1 MNFLKQGRRSGQKS
15 SKSSITSRRVSMEAL
30 ERRDC
35 PATVSVVGP
44 ATIAEGN
51 SGFVHATY
59 SVSLSAPLSSQASVA
74 YSVVGGSAS
83 AGTDFSSPTGLAGR
97 LTFAAGQTTQS
108 LTVRVHGDTLR
119 EATETFSVRLASPV
133 NCTLGTTIAS
143 TSIVDND
150 SYTLSIVTPTTTFVE
165 GSPVTVAIKLSSPAT
180 RNEQVSVRTING
192 TAKSGL
198 DFGLV
203 SGKVVTFTPGQDTQ
217 FVAVPTFADGVT
229 EGPEYF
235 WVAVKPLDPRV
246 GPEVQS
252 TVFLDDGGTPGPLP
266 ALVTVAATAPT
277 ATEVGPTSGALRFI
291 RGGNLTAALT
301 VNYVV
306 SGTAASG
313 SDYGALAGFV
323 TFAAGASLIDVPVT
337 PVNDAF
343 VESPETVTVT
353 LQPGVGYVV
362 GAIASATVTI
372 ISDDVTPPN
381 PPNPPVPQ
389 RGFQVTFV
397 LPADL
402 PADTVRMFT
411 EAGKQW
417 TSILED
423 VADVRDALGNLLVDD
438 FELNVTFR
446 AGPRDVSD
454 PLFLPWQQPGFG
466 GARYTDRRPGTRGLP
481 YRGEAE
487 ITLNA
492 LKPEFFQKMKPEYD
506 KFSVFKTMELIGRAL
521 GFDSRLMQASDLV
534 RYIRYP
540 SIGVPDFIPVIKG
553 GTNAASRFAG
563 RISEVP
569 LNDPTWPGVAHWSSD
584 FARFG
589 GLASF
594 GFDIFVVGWQ
604 TQSSV
609 NGETRPKISN
619 VTRGLFADLGYGVR
633 YL

>member
-1 MNFLKQGRRSGQKS
+1 
-15 SKSSITSRRVSMEAL
+15 
-30 ERRDC
+30 
-35 PATVSVVGP
+35 
-44 ATIAEGN
+44 
-51 SGFVHATY
+51 
-59 SVSLSAPLSSQASVA
+59 
-74 YSVVGGSAS
+74 
-83 AGTDFSSPTGLAGR
+83 
-97 LTFAAGQTTQS
+97 
-108 LTVRVHGDTLR
+108 LR
-119 EATETFSVRLASPV
+119 EAAETFSVRLASPV
-133 NCTLGTTIAS
+133 NCTLGTAIAS
-143 TSIVDND
+143 TLIVDND
-150 SYTLSIVTPTTTFVE
+150 SYILSIVTPTTTFVE

-180 RNEQVSVRTING
+180 RNEQVSFRTING

-203 SGKVVTFTPGQDTQ
+203 SGKVVTFTAGQDTQ
-217 FVAVPTFADGVT
+217 FVTVPTFADGAT

-235 WVAVKPLDPRV
+235 SVAVKPLDPRV
-246 GPEVQS
+246 GPEVQA

-277 ATEVGPTSGALRFI
+277 ATEVGPTSGALRFT
-291 RGGNLTAALT
+291 RGGVTTAALT
-301 VNYVV
+301 VNYTV
-306 SGTAASG
+306 SGTASPG
-313 SDYGALAGFV
+313 SDYGALGGTV
-323 TFAAGASLIDVPVT
+323 NFAAGAAVVDVAVT

-343 VESPETVTVT
+343 VETPETVTVT
-353 LQPGVGYVV
+353 LQPGTGYVV
-362 GAIASATVTI
+362 GATASATVAI

-381 PPNPPVPQ
+381 PPNPPVSQ

-397 LPADL
+397 LPANL

-466 GARYTDRRPGTRGLP
+466 GARYTDRGPGTRGLP

-506 KFSVFKTMELIGRAL
+506 KFSVYKTMELIGRAL
-521 GFDSRLMQASDLV
+521 GFDSRLMEAFDLV

-553 GTNAASRFAG
+553 GTNAAARFAG
-563 RISEVP
+563 AISEVP

-584 FARFG
+584 FGRFG